1 MLPHDMLKSDVQ
13 KLHDVCKR
21 TKGKTLY
28 YAPNKPS
35 LQLGDITIIDAE
47 HLWKPVTEGMCRYW
61 TLRPMAIAETRP
73 IPSPKHN
80 RKWGVQEAIC
90 LALGHVWRDRYA
102 PKANQG
108 GQAKASREER
118 YWNFVDAV
126 KAKTSNFRIFD
137 WRAVYRVNMNGN
149 VGLLYASEA
158 EERQLPKATV
168 DPHSNMAIV
177 NRWKKTSFLQNLK
190 DNGKH
195 PFQTRSEKN
204 DAKLNC
210 RRRELFTQNKNRKG
224 GLPQE

>member
-1 MLPHDMLKSDVQ
+1 
-13 KLHDVCKR
+13 
-21 TKGKTLY
+21 
-28 YAPNKPS
+28 
-35 LQLGDITIIDAE
+35 
-47 HLWKPVTEGMCRYW
+47 
-61 TLRPMAIAETRP
+61 
-73 IPSPKHN
+73 
-80 RKWGVQEAIC
+80 
-90 LALGHVWRDRYA
+90 
-102 PKANQG
+102 
-108 GQAKASREER
+108 
-118 YWNFVDAV
+118 
-126 KAKTSNFRIFD
+126 
-137 WRAVYRVNMNGN
+137 MNGN

-158 EERQLPKATV
+158 EESQLPKATV

>member
-1 MLPHDMLKSDVQ
+1 MM
-13 KLHDVCKR
+13 
-21 TKGKTLY
+21 T
-28 YAPNKPS
+28 
-35 LQLGDITIIDAE
+35 
-47 HLWKPVTEGMCRYW
+47 
-61 TLRPMAIAETRP
+61 
-73 IPSPKHN
+73 N
-80 RKWGVQEAIC
+80 R
-90 LALGHVWRDRYA
+90 L
-102 PKANQG
+102 
-108 GQAKASREER
+108 
-118 YWNFVDAV
+118 
-126 KAKTSNFRIFD
+126 
-137 WRAVYRVNMNGN
+137 NGN